1 MTPSSD
7 DSAIILVE
15 DDESTA
21 RLMQHCLQKA
31 GFTVER
37 IADGRAALELVKR
50 SRLPALVIIDY
61 LMPYADGLK
70 VTRKLRDDP
79 VWEVVPVICITG
91 TTHDDTMIQGL
102 RLHSDGFLTKPFGPE
117 ELIALVRRLTG
128 RTDAKGASPAPADQ
142 DDRD

>member
-1 MTPSSD
+1 MTSSTD
-7 DSAIILVE
+7 DNAIILVE

-21 RLMQHCLQKA
+21 RLMHHCLQKA
-31 GFTVER
+31 GFAVER
-37 IADGRAALELVKR
+37 IADGRAALDLVKR
-50 SRLPALVIIDY
+50 TRLPALVIIDY

-102 RLHSDGFLTKPFGPE
+102 RLHSDGFLTKPFRPE
-117 ELIALVRRLTG
+117 ELLALVCRLTG
-128 RTDAKGASPAPADQ
+128 RVGAGAAPAADQ
-142 DDRD
+142 DRHD